1 MEVTLPP
8 LRERRED
15 IPLIVG
21 SILRRNGI
29 SRSPSRADL
38 DLLEKHGWP
47 GNIRELE
54 NVILR
59 YAAEGNLNF
68 FHPLPFAGSRP
79 AFFSEETSPSLEET
93 SLKEL
98 LAAKEREII
107 IETLNRH
114 RWNKGRA
121 AAALGISRPTLF
133 RKMRAYG
140 LLDDDLSDDIPPDAR

>member
-1 MEVTLPP
+1 M
-8 LRERRED
+8 
-15 IPLIVG
+15 
-21 SILRRNGI
+21 
-29 SRSPSRADL
+29 
-38 DLLEKHGWP
+38 
-47 GNIRELE
+47 
-54 NVILR
+54 
-59 YAAEGNLNF
+59 
-68 FHPLPFAGSRP
+68 PFAGSRP
-79 AFFSEETSPSLEET
+79 AFFSEETSPSPEDT